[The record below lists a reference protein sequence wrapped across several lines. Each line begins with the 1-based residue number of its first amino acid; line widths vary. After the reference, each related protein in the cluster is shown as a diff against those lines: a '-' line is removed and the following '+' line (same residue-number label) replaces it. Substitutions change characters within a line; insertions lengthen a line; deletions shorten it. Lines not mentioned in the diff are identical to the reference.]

1 MLKMEIFDFVFF
13 FRYQTEMLQK
23 MNKELEEN
31 LRVCLTLLK
40 LVRGSVLSQDEDYDS
55 SGEHYRPLEA
65 IEY

>member
-1 MLKMEIFDFVFF
+1 MYEFCC
-13 FRYQTEMLQK
+13 RYQTEMLQK

-40 LVRGSVLSQDEDYDS
+40 LVRGSVLNQEDEYES